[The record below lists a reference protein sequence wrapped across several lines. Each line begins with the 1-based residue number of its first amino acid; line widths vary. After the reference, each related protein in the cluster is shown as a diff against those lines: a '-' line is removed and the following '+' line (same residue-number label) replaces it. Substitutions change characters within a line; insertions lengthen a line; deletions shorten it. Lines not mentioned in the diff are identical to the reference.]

1 MACIGYCLFNE
12 LTLSEDK
19 KCCFESMHL
28 FVCVCVWRR
37 RIDDLVKTKA
47 ET

>member
-1 MACIGYCLFNE
+1 MACIGDRLFCE
-12 LTLSEDK
+12 LTLSEHK

-28 FVCVCVWRR
+28 FVCVCIRR
-37 RIDDLVKTKA
+37 RRMDELVEDKA